1 MFVLAEILTPNR
13 KGPLPQQLII
23 RSVMIIGVSG
33 YVGNRLTGIGRVLIA
48 VLDELAKQ
56 HPEDKY
62 IIFRNVDF
70 RDYDFLTRYTNVEL
84 VDVPYT
90 KESTLKNILWHQWL
104 FQKLLKEY
112 KCNLAYIPNFTLL
125 LWKAVPTVV
134 TIHDLIEYN
143 IPDKFSKARMI
154 YRKRI
159 CDPLMAKRS
168 DHILTVSK
176 SSYND
181 IVKYLGV
188 KPEKITL
195 TLNATNKEVFK
206 KYDCAEIEDAINEYG
221 LKYKEYLLF
230 VGTIDYPGKNIK
242 TVIEAFFNL
251 RIQGQLE
258 GKKLVIIGKN
268 GFNSKVIYDFVNNSP
283 FKDEVIFTGYLKD
296 EDLPKYYAGAAIML
310 YLSFF
315 EGFGL
320 PVLEAMSCATPVIC
334 ANTSCFPEIV
344 EELDVMVDPLDV
356 IATEEKIQM
365 ILDSPEY
372 YEEISC
378 KCYEK
383 SQKYSWEES
392 AKEYHK
398 AFKRLLRTR

>member
-1 MFVLAEILTPNR
+1 MR
-13 KGPLPQQLII
+13 
-23 RSVMIIGVSG
+23 IGISG
-33 YVGNRLTGIGRVLIA
+33 YVGNRLTGIGRVLIN

-56 HPEDKY
+56 YPEDEY
-62 IIFRNVDF
+62 IIFRNFDF
-70 RDYDFLTRYTNVEL
+70 RDYDCLTVHSNIKL

-90 KESTLKNILWHQWL
+90 KESTGKNILWHQWL
-104 FQKLLKEY
+104 FQKLLKQY
-112 KCNLAYIPNFTLL
+112 KCDLAYIPNFTLL

-143 IPDKFSKARMI
+143 VPEKFSKARML
-154 YRKRI
+154 YRKGL
-159 CDPLMAKRS
+159 CDPLMAMRS
-168 DHILTVSK
+168 DHILTVSQ

-188 KPEKITL
+188 NPKKLTL
-195 TLNATNKEVFK
+195 TLNASDKNFFK
-206 KYDCAEIEDAINEYG
+206 KYTKEEVMPAISEYNLG
-221 LKYKEYLLF
+221 YKDYLLF

-251 RIQGQLE
+251 REKGELE
-258 GKKLVIIGKN
+258 GKKLVIIGKK
-268 GFNSKVIYDFVNNSP
+268 GFNSEVIYDFVNASP

-296 EDLPKYYAGAAIML
+296 EDLPKFYAGAAIML

-334 ANTSCFPEIV
+334 PNTSCFPEIV
-344 EELDVMVDPLDV
+344 EELDVTVSPTDV
-356 IATEEKIQM
+356 KAVEEKVMKIMNNQSYRED
-365 ILDSPEY
+365 LAQ
-372 YEEISC
+372 

-383 SQKYSWEES
+383 SLKYSWEES
-392 AKEYHK
+392 AKVYHE
-398 AFKRLLRTR
+398 AFKKMVKK

>member
-1 MFVLAEILTPNR
+1 MR
-13 KGPLPQQLII
+13 
-23 RSVMIIGVSG
+23 IGISG

-48 VLDELAKQ
+48 VVDELAQQ

-62 IIFRNVDF
+62 IVFRNFDF
-70 RDYDFLTRYTNVEL
+70 KEYDCLSEYDNVEL

-90 KESTLKNILWHQWL
+90 KESTAKNIWWHQWL
-104 FQKLLKEY
+104 FQKLLKQY
-112 KCNLAYIPNFTLL
+112 KCDLAYIPNFTLL

-143 IPDKFSKARMI
+143 VPDKFSKARML
-154 YRKRI
+154 YRKGV

-168 DHILTVSK
+168 DHILTVSQ

-188 KPEKITL
+188 KPAKITL
-195 TLNATNKEVFK
+195 TLNATDKSVYR
-206 KYDCAEIEDAINEYG
+206 KYPQDVVETVISKYQ

-251 RIQGQLE
+251 RTKGELA
-258 GKKLVIIGKN
+258 GKKLLIIGKD
-268 GFNSKVIYDFVNNSP
+268 GFNSQVIYDFVNASP
-283 FKDEVIFTGYLKD
+283 YKTDVIFTGYLKD
-296 EDLPKYYAGAAIML
+296 EDLPKYYAGASIML

-320 PVLEAMSCATPVIC
+320 PVLEAMSCGTPVVC
-334 ANTSCFPEIV
+334 SNTSCFPEIV
-344 EELDVMVDPLDV
+344 EELDVMVDPNDV
-356 IATEEKIQM
+356 KATEEKILA
-365 ILDSPEY
+365 ILRDQESY
-372 YEEISC
+372 NTMSN

-383 SQKYSWEES
+383 SQNYSWSES
-392 AKEYHK
+392 AKHYHQ
-398 AFKRLLRTR
+398 AFVKILNKQ

>member
-1 MFVLAEILTPNR
+1 MR
-13 KGPLPQQLII
+13 
-23 RSVMIIGVSG
+23 IGISG
-33 YVGNRLTGIGRVLIA
+33 YVGNRLTGIGRVLIN

-56 HPEDKY
+56 HPEDEY
-62 IIFRNVDF
+62 ILFRNFDF
-70 RDYDFLTRYTNVEL
+70 KDYDCLAHYSNILL

-90 KESTLKNILWHQWL
+90 KESTGKNILWHQWL
-104 FQKLLKEY
+104 FQKLLKQY
-112 KCNLAYIPNFTLL
+112 KCDIAYIPNFTLL

-143 IPDKFSKARMI
+143 VPEKFSKARML
-154 YRKRI
+154 YRKGI

-168 DHILTVSK
+168 DHILTVSQ

-188 KPEKITL
+188 NPQKLTL
-195 TLNATNKEVFK
+195 TLNASDKNFFK
-206 KYDCAEIEDAINEYG
+206 KYTQEEVMPAIKEYNLG
-221 LKYKEYLLF
+221 YKEYLLF

-251 RIQGQLE
+251 RAKGELE
-258 GKKLVIIGKN
+258 GKKLVIIGKK
-268 GFNSKVIYDFVNNSP
+268 GFNSEVIYGFVNASP

-296 EDLPKYYAGAAIML
+296 EDLPKFYAGAAIML

-334 ANTSCFPEIV
+334 SNTSCFPEIV
-344 EELDVMVDPLDV
+344 EELDVTVPPTDV
-356 IATEEKIQM
+356 PAVEKKIMKIMNDTEYAD
-365 ILDSPEY
+365 ILAL
-372 YEEISC
+372 

-383 SQKYSWEES
+383 SLKYSWQET
-392 AKEYHK
+392 AKVYYK
-398 AFKRLLRTR
+398 TFKDIAK

>member
-1 MFVLAEILTPNR
+1 MR
-13 KGPLPQQLII
+13 
-23 RSVMIIGVSG
+23 IGISG

-48 VLDELAKQ
+48 VVGELAKQ
-56 HPEDKY
+56 YPED
-62 IIFRNVDF
+62 IFVIFRNFDF
-70 RDYDFLTRYTNVEL
+70 NEYDSLGTYSNVEI

-90 KESTLKNILWHQWL
+90 KESTAKNILWHQWL
-104 FQKLLKEY
+104 FQKLLKKY
-112 KCNLAYIPNFTLL
+112 KCDLAYIPNFSLL
-125 LWKAVPTVV
+125 LWKVVPTVV

-143 IPDKFSKARMI
+143 VPEKFSKARMI
-154 YRKRI
+154 YRKGI

-168 DHILTVSK
+168 DHILTVSR

-195 TLNATNKEVFK
+195 TLNATDKNIFR
-206 KYDCAEIEDAINEYG
+206 KYTRDEIEPIISEYK
-221 LKYKEYLLF
+221 LNYKEYLLF

-251 RIQGQLE
+251 RKKGELE
-258 GKKLVIIGKN
+258 RKKLVIIGKD
-268 GFNSKVIYDFVNNSP
+268 GFNSQVIYDFVNSSYY
-283 FKDEVIFTGYLKD
+283 KDDVIFTGYLKD
-296 EDLPKYYAGAAIML
+296 EDLPKYYAGASIML

-320 PVLEAMSCATPVIC
+320 PVLEAMSCGTPVIC
-334 ANTSCFPEIV
+334 SNSSCFPEIV
-344 EELDVMVDPLDV
+344 EELDVMVDPKDV
-356 IATEEKIQM
+356 KATENKIVQ
-365 ILDSPEY
+365 ILSTSDY
-372 YEEISC
+372 YNEISR

-383 SQKYSWEES
+383 SQRYSWENS

-398 AFKRLLRTR
+398 AFEKLLIKRQ

>member
-1 MFVLAEILTPNR
+1 MR
-13 KGPLPQQLII
+13 
-23 RSVMIIGVSG
+23 IGISG
-33 YVGNRLTGIGRVLIA
+33 YVGNRLTGIGRVLIN

-56 HPEDKY
+56 HPEDEY
-62 IIFRNVDF
+62 ILFRNFDF
-70 RDYDFLTRYTNVEL
+70 KDYDCLAHYSNILL

-90 KESTLKNILWHQWL
+90 KESTGKNILWHQWL
-104 FQKLLKEY
+104 FQKLLKQY
-112 KCNLAYIPNFTLL
+112 KCDIAYIPNFTLL

-143 IPDKFSKARMI
+143 VPEKFSKARML
-154 YRKRI
+154 YRKGI

-168 DHILTVSK
+168 DHILTVSQ

-188 KPEKITL
+188 NPPKLTL
-195 TLNATNKEVFK
+195 TLNASDKNFFK
-206 KYDCAEIEDAINEYG
+206 KYTMEEVMPAIKEYNLG
-221 LKYKEYLLF
+221 YKEYLLF

-251 RIQGQLE
+251 RAKGELK
-258 GKKLVIIGKN
+258 GKKLVIIGKK
-268 GFNSKVIYDFVNNSP
+268 GFNSEVIYDFVNASP

-296 EDLPKYYAGAAIML
+296 EDLPKFYAGAAIML

-334 ANTSCFPEIV
+334 SNTSCFPEIV
-344 EELDVMVDPLDV
+344 EELDVTVPPTDV
-356 IATEEKIQM
+356 PAVEKKIMKIMNDTEYSDTLAQ
-365 ILDSPEY
+365 
-372 YEEISC
+372 

-383 SQKYSWEES
+383 SLKYSWQET
-392 AKEYHK
+392 AKVYYK
-398 AFKRLLRTR
+398 TFKDIAK

>member
-1 MFVLAEILTPNR
+1 MR
-13 KGPLPQQLII
+13 
-23 RSVMIIGVSG
+23 IGISG
-33 YVGNRLTGIGRVLIA
+33 YVGNRLTGIGRVLIN

-56 HPEDKY
+56 HPEDEF
-62 IIFRNVDF
+62 ILFRNFDF
-70 RDYDFLTRYTNVEL
+70 KDYDCLAHYSNILL

-90 KESTLKNILWHQWL
+90 KESTGKNILWHQWL
-104 FQKLLKEY
+104 FQKLLKQY
-112 KCNLAYIPNFTLL
+112 KCDIAYIPNFTLL

-143 IPDKFSKARMI
+143 VPEKFSKARML
-154 YRKRI
+154 YRKGI

-168 DHILTVSK
+168 DHILTVSQ

-188 KPEKITL
+188 NPKKLTL
-195 TLNATNKEVFK
+195 TLNASDKNFFK
-206 KYDCAEIEDAINEYG
+206 KYTQEEVMPAIKAYNLG
-221 LKYKEYLLF
+221 YKEYLLF

-251 RIQGQLE
+251 RAKGELK
-258 GKKLVIIGKN
+258 GKKLVIIGKK
-268 GFNSKVIYDFVNNSP
+268 GFNSEVIYDFVNASP

-296 EDLPKYYAGAAIML
+296 EDLPKFYAGAAIML

-334 ANTSCFPEIV
+334 SNTSCFPEIV
-344 EELDVMVDPLDV
+344 EELDVTVPPTDV
-356 IATEEKIQM
+356 PAVEKKIMKIMNDTEYSDTLAQ
-365 ILDSPEY
+365 
-372 YEEISC
+372 

-383 SQKYSWEES
+383 SLNYSWQET
-392 AKEYHK
+392 AKVYYK
-398 AFKRLLRTR
+398 TFKDIAK

>member
-1 MFVLAEILTPNR
+1 
-13 KGPLPQQLII
+13 
-23 RSVMIIGVSG
+23 MIGGISG

-48 VLDELAKQ
+48 VIDELARQYPK
-56 HPEDKY
+56 DRY
-62 IIFRNVDF
+62 IVFRNFDF
-70 RDYDFLTRYTNVEL
+70 KEYNCLDHYSNVEL

-90 KESTLKNILWHQWL
+90 KESTAKNILWHQWL
-104 FQKLLKEY
+104 FQKLLKKY
-112 KCNLAYIPNFTLL
+112 HCDLAYIPNFTLL
-125 LWKAVPTVV
+125 LWKAVPTIV

-143 IPDKFSKARMI
+143 VPDKFSKARML
-154 YRKRI
+154 YRKGI
-159 CDPLMAKRS
+159 CDPLMAMRS
-168 DHILTVSK
+168 DHILTVSQ

-195 TLNATNKEVFK
+195 TLNATDKNFFK
-206 KYDCAEIEDAINEYG
+206 KYAPKDVENAISEYG

-230 VGTIDYPGKNIK
+230 VGTIDYPGKNTK

-251 RIQGQLE
+251 CSQGKLE
-258 GKKLVIIGKN
+258 GKKLVIIGKD
-268 GFNSKVIYDFVNNSP
+268 GFNSQVIYDFVNASP
-283 FKDEVIFTGYLKD
+283 FKNEVVFTGYLKD
-296 EDLPKYYAGAAIML
+296 EDLPMYYAGAAIML
-310 YLSFF
+310 YLSLF

-334 ANTSCFPEIV
+334 SNTSCFPEIV

-356 IATEEKIQM
+356 KSTEDKIQV
-365 ILDSPEY
+365 ILSSEEY
-372 YEEISC
+372 YNEISN

-398 AFKRLLRTR
+398 AFERLLMNR